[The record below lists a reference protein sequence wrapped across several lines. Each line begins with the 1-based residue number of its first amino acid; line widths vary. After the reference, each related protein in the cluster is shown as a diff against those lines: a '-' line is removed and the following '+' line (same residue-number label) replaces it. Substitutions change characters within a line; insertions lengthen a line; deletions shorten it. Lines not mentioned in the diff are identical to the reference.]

1 MVGFF
6 TLRTKGEVVKSRSN
20 GSPKPVVANV
30 RRVPGAKKGDGPT
43 QVVTVI
49 HNGQAGEVSHFLAHK
64 LAELSG
70 QGDAEFLPTKAFDRR
85 VKDLEDSNHVS
96 RF

>member
-1 MVGFF
+1 VGFF
-6 TLRTKGEVVKSRSN
+6 TLRVKGEVVKSRSN

-30 RRVPGAKKGDGPT
+30 RRVPGSKNSEGPT
-43 QVVTVI
+43 QVVAVI

-70 QGDAEFLPTKAFDRR
+70 QGDAEFVSTRTFDRQVR
-85 VKDLEDSNHVS
+85 DLEESNHVS